1 LSIPKKKKTKGGVM
15 ETYITLLKFTQSG
28 IESIQKSAARLHEIK
43 QVFKANKAEVKDFYL
58 TLGEYDAVVVSE
70 APDAQTIAKLAL
82 IIGSQGK
89 ISTVTLRSFPENEF
103 RSIISAL
110 VPKKVNI

>member
-1 LSIPKKKKTKGGVM
+1 MM

-28 IESIQKSAARLHEIK
+28 VESIQKSAARLHEIK
-43 QVFKANKAEVKDFYL
+43 EIFKANKAVVKDFYL
-58 TLGEYDAVVVSE
+58 TLGEYDAIVVSQ
-70 APDAQTIAKLAL
+70 APDAETIAKLAL

-89 ISTVTLRSFPENEF
+89 IRTVTLRSFPEDEF
-103 RSIISAL
+103 RRIISAL